1 MSVLPSPPV
10 SDARPSRR
18 RFLAMLGVLIGGG
31 AAGGWAWLRPGDA
44 LPPPEAALSGAGTP
58 ATSSTSSSGSAVTI
72 AETEAT
78 TTTGAVTTTIETTT
92 TTGAR
97 TTTTEAATT
106 TSASTTTTVPP
117 TTTTGVP
124 PTAGGSLEII
134 CKEAW
139 GAAPIQ
145 GDLIEHR
152 IERLTVHHTAVV
164 MRSNTKA
171 PGRIRSYQAY
181 HQESGWPDVAYH
193 YLIDANGHIYE
204 GRPVSAR
211 GDTFTAYDP
220 AGHFLVCCDGHF
232 DQQRIP
238 AAQLA
243 SLANVL
249 AWASVRFGVGPST
262 IAGHR
267 NYAATTC
274 PGSDLAG
281 LVADQTLQSMV
292 EERIAAGVSTL
303 GLLCGPAGLD
313 RVAAIEA
320 GRL

>member
-10 SDARPSRR
+10 SDQRPSRR

-58 ATSSTSSSGSAVTI
+58 ATSTTSSSGSAVTI
-72 AETEAT
+72 AEPEAT
-78 TTTGAVTTTIETTT
+78 TTTGALPTTSATTTS
-92 TTGAR
+92 TGAP
-97 TTTTEAATT
+97 TTTTEAPTT
-106 TSASTTTTVPP
+106 TSATTTTTVP

-134 CKEAW
+134 CREAW

-145 GDLIEHR
+145 GPLVDHQ

-164 MRSNTKA
+164 MGSNTKA

-181 HQESGWPDVAYH
+181 HQDSGWPDVAYH
-193 YLIDANGHIYE
+193 YLVDANGHIYE

-211 GDTFTAYDP
+211 GDTFTEYDP

-243 SLANVL
+243 SMANVL

-267 NYAATTC
+267 DYAATSC

-281 LVADQTLQSMV
+281 LVSDQTLQSMV
-292 EERIAAGVSTL
+292 EERIAAGAGTL
-303 GLLCGPAGLD
+303 SLLCGQAGFD
-313 RVAAIEA
+313 RVAAIES